1 MFFEIDGNTNDCS
14 YNNVCNISFED
25 NKGDVDTSNSI
36 QEYLN
41 YIFPGNDLKT
51 VTESDEEKKY
61 EMSFQDVLE
70 NFEKDV
76 INFNKTKVDQDCVIY
91 LTELNNIYESKIS
104 SEYEKRQALQLKFI
118 LLEKLINLTNQRL
131 EMFEHMED

>member
-1 MFFEIDGNTNDCS
+1 MLFELDGNTNDCS
-14 YNNVCNISFED
+14 YNNVCNMSFED
-25 NKGDVDTSNSI
+25 NKEDVDTSNSI

-91 LTELNNIYESKIS
+91 LTELNKIYESKIS

-118 LLEKLINLTNQRL
+118 LLEKLIHLTNQRL